1 MLLNSLRTIQKQL
14 VARNVST
21 VSSHVNTSSVLTPE
35 CLEFIDKIHNKTKS
49 DYKFTMELRRDVEN
63 KGNYGFR
70 TDTRAIGNYRKW

>member
-35 CLEFIDKIHNKTKS
+35 CLEFIDKIHNFVAALNFALLALLFDFIS
-49 DYKFTMELRRDVEN
+49 
-63 KGNYGFR
+63 
-70 TDTRAIGNYRKW
+70 